1 MLLKKTRSRLST
13 SEIKFKP
20 LFLFFISSNSLLL
33 AGSVISQS
41 WNIPQLLLL
50 QWCGICGIFLIYRF
64 NDFIDQAHSF
74 RFNIRRFLRIRL
86 HILVIA
92 QLIFITF
99 PLAIHYLSGFRIV
112 MLMSIGILGI
122 LYSLN
127 FPFKGRNNR
136 IKNIFLIKNIFI
148 GFAWGSLILV
158 GADVFNQRFTT
169 ALFLFT
175 SLQVVIGSMIRDI
188 PDTARDKTD
197 RVRTLPA
204 LFGVEATLKVLHAL
218 NVVSVLPA
226 MIVYRNNGFL
236 LFMLIIITWRFI
248 SFVKINKQ
256 NNSLLWTQT
265 FNLLTCFLIFIILLL
280 QYLFDY
286 Y

>member
-1 MLLKKTRSRLST
+1 MST
-13 SEIKFKP
+13 TEIKFKP
-20 LFLFFISSNSLLL
+20 LFLFFIASNSLLL
-33 AGSVISQS
+33 AGSTISHS
-41 WNIPQLLLL
+41 WSIPQLLLL

-74 RFNIRRFLRIRL
+74 RFNIRRFLRIKL

-99 PLAIHYLSGFRIV
+99 PLAIHYLSGFRIIT
-112 MLMSIGILGI
+112 LTTIGILGI

-136 IKNIFLIKNIFI
+136 IKNIFLIKNISI

-158 GADVFNQRFTT
+158 GADGLNQRFTM

-197 RVRTLPA
+197 HVRTLPA
-204 LFGVEATLKVLHAL
+204 LFGIGATLKVLHTL
-218 NVVSVLPA
+218 NIASVVPA
-226 MIVYRNNGFL
+226 FIVYNNNGFL
-236 LFMLIIITWRFI
+236 VFMLLIITWRFI
-248 SFVKINKQ
+248 SFIKINKQ

-265 FNLLTCFLIFIILLL
+265 YNLLTCFFILIILLV